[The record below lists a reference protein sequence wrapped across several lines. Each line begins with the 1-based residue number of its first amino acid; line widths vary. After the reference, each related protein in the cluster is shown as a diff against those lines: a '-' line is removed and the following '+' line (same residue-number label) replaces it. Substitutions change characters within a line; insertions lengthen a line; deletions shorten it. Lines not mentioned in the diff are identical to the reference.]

1 MPPHTSE
8 ASYLGQVHS
17 NTLVK
22 AMGAFYNK
30 PAAAACPYCKE
41 ELKADAIRCAHCTM
55 PLPEDADLK
64 TA

>member
-1 MPPHTSE
+1 
-8 ASYLGQVHS
+8 
-17 NTLVK
+17 
-22 AMGAFYNK
+22 MGAFYNK
-30 PAAAACPYCKE
+30 PPAAACPYCKE